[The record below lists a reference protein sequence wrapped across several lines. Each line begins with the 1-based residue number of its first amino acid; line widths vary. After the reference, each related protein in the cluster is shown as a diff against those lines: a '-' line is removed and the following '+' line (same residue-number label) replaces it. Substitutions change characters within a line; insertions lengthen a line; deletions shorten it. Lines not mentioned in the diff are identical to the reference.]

1 MRKIKNHLNQ
11 IIQKKQGFTL
21 VELVVAMTLSAVLIT
36 CAALAISISF
46 KLYRRSATLS
56 EGGILK
62 STLYYAIADE
72 LRYATLDQIDYST
85 PNAVTYTS
93 AIHGGATT
101 TMSVVDG
108 YLVVDGKS
116 VLSESAYTGYTL
128 KEFIVSSG
136 TEGCMNVTYSI
147 ENKVYG
153 IEDDVEMVIRTLN

>member
-1 MRKIKNHLNQ
+1 MRKIKNYLKKSVQN
-11 IIQKKQGFTL
+11 KQGFTL

-36 CAALAISISF
+36 CAVIAITMSF

-72 LRYATLDQIDYST
+72 LRYASLDQIDYSI
-85 PNAVTYTS
+85 PNTVTYTS
-93 AIHGGATT
+93 AIHGGATI

-108 YLVVDGKS
+108 YLLVDGKS
-116 VLSESAYTGYTL
+116 ALSESAYTGYTL

-136 TEGCMNVTYSI
+136 AEGCMNVTYSI
-147 ENKVYG
+147 EHKIYG
-153 IEDDVEMVIRTLN
+153 IQEEVEMVIRTLN